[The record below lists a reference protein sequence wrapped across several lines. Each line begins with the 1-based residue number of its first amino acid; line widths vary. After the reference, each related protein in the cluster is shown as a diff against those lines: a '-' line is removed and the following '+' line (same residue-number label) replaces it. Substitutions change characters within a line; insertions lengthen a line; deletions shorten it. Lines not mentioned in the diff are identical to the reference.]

1 MKRALIYSFLI
12 LITLFGENVFAQSIK
27 GKVVDAVNSD
37 VLVGAVIKIA
47 GTTNG
52 AVTDID
58 GTYSVDDVKPGMYE
72 VRVSFIGYTDKIF
85 KNVELKPNET
95 LRLDVV
101 LQVDGLKT
109 AEIVVETTVTLA
121 NEQAML
127 VEQKNSDKVQ
137 DGISEQ
143 QIKRAPDAAAS
154 DVLKRVTGVSIVNDK
169 YVFVRGTSER
179 YNNTTLNGVLLPS
192 TDPDKKSFSFDL
204 FPANLLESVIIS
216 KTFTPDQIATYSGGL
231 VQINTK
237 DFPDDLTMNLNLN
250 SGFNDNTSTKSFST
264 YDASNKELLGFINL
278 GIDNSRKL
286 PSIIPDQQ
294 VKNSTFSRDEITS
307 FSRSFTNNWGQ
318 NTTKAPMN
326 SGFQLS
332 AGNSFNVGKVP
343 VGFFAAYSYKSGFS
357 NEQIERNDYNTDF
370 SKLISYNG
378 SNSEASVLWGGLLNL
393 NVKLGNNGKIG
404 LKSSYTLSS
413 DDETE
418 FYSGFVNGISGSDAF
433 DRKLYITKFTERN
446 LLSAQLFGDQN
457 LSKLG
462 NLLVEWKLSYSES
475 SRKEPDMK
483 TMIYQR
489 DLNSQDI
496 FTAAINPNF
505 GNTYAGG
512 RFFSD
517 LKDINRS
524 LGLNFELP
532 VKFRLPLINNEVSN
546 SKIKF
551 GALLNGTSRN
561 FSARNFGVG
570 YYIGMPFD
578 ILAQPIETIFNPNNF
593 DNSKLFYDELTNET
607 DKYNATDNTYS
618 GYAIMDIPVNRFR
631 FIIGAR
637 LESNEQK
644 VNTLGIIGNPVN
656 NSLKN
661 NDILPSINIV
671 YRLGEFSNI
680 RAAYT
685 QTISRPELR
694 EIAPFSYVDFVS
706 STLVYGNSVDL
717 HRTLVRNYDIRYEI
731 FPKAG
736 EIVSVSL
743 FYKYIDAPIEEVFIP
758 TSTNRI
764 KSFQNAMNG
773 ANNYGVEFEIR
784 KNLGFI
790 SKLFNDLSLNG
801 NLTLVNSNINL
812 EGVTTTAT
820 TKDRRMQGQSPY
832 MVNLGLFYDNYKFG
846 TSVNLVYNRFGNRI
860 SEVGVN
866 GYENIQEA
874 GRDLLD
880 LSISKKVTNRLE
892 LKFAIRDIL
901 NQDQKFIQEVSGK
914 ELTVKNYKSGTNYL
928 LTFSYKY

>member
-12 LITLFGENVFAQSIK
+12 FITLFGENVFSQSIK

-58 GTYSVDDVKPGMYE
+58 GTYSVDDVKPGIYE
-72 VRVSFIGYTDKIF
+72 VKVSFIGYTDKVLN
-85 KNVELKPNET
+85 NVEVKPNET
-95 LRLDVV
+95 LRIDVA
-101 LQVDGLKT
+101 LQIDGLTT
-109 AEIVVETTVTLA
+109 AEIIVETTVTLA

-179 YNNTTLNGVLLPS
+179 YNNTTLNGVLMPS

-204 FPANLLESVIIS
+204 FPSNLLESVVIS
-216 KTFTPDQIATYSGGL
+216 KTFTPDQPATYSGGL

-237 DFPDDLTMNLNLN
+237 DFPDDLTMNLDIT
-250 SGFNDNTSTKSFST
+250 SGFNDNTSTKSFKT
-264 YDASNKELLGFINL
+264 YNASNKELLFLNL
-278 GIDNSRKL
+278 GIDNSREL

-307 FSRSFTNNWGQ
+307 FSRSFSNNWGQ
-318 NTTKAPMN
+318 TTDKAPMN

-357 NEQIERNDYNTDF
+357 NKQVERNEYNTDF
-370 SKLISYNG
+370 SKLISYEG
-378 SNSEASVLWGGLLNL
+378 SSSDASVLWGGLLNF
-393 NVKLGNNGKIG
+393 NAMLGKSGKISF
-404 LKSSYTLSS
+404 KSAYTLSS

-418 FYSGFVNGISGSDAF
+418 YYTGYVNGLSGSDAY
-433 DRKLYITKFTERN
+433 DRKLYVTRFTQRD
-446 LLSAQLFGDQN
+446 LFSAQLFGN
-457 LSKLG
+457 HNVSKLG
-462 NLLVEWKLSYSES
+462 NLFFDWKLSYSES
-475 SRKEPDMK
+475 GRQEPDIK
-483 TMIYQR
+483 TMTYQR
-489 DLNSQDI
+489 EMNSQST
-496 FTAAINPNF
+496 FNAAINPNF

-517 LKDINRS
+517 LKDINQT

-532 VKFRLPLINNEVSN
+532 VKFHLPLINTELSN

-551 GALLNGTSRN
+551 GALLNGTRRN

-578 ILAQPIETIFNPNNF
+578 ILAQPIETIFDPNNF
-593 DNSKLFYDELTNET
+593 DNNKLFYDELTNET

-618 GYAIMDIPVNRFR
+618 GYAMIDIPVNRFR
-631 FIIGAR
+631 FILGAR
-637 LESNEQK
+637 LESNEQN
-644 VNTLGIIGNPVN
+644 VNTLGIIGNPVSN
-656 NSLKN
+656 NLKN
-661 NDILPSINIV
+661 NDILPSINLV
-671 YRLGEFSNI
+671 YRLGELSNI
-680 RAAYT
+680 RAAYS
-685 QTISRPELR
+685 QTISRPEIR

-706 STLVYGNSVDL
+706 STLIYGNSVDL
-717 HRTLVRNYDIRYEI
+717 HRTLVRNYDLRYEI
-731 FPKAG
+731 YPHAG
-736 EIVSVSL
+736 EIISVSL

-764 KSFQNAMNG
+764 KTFENAPNG
-773 ANNYGVEFEIR
+773 ANNYGIEIEAR

-790 SKLFNDLSLNG
+790 SKLFKDLSING

-812 EGVTTTAT
+812 EGIATTAT

-832 MVNLGLFYDNYKFG
+832 MVNLGLFYDNYNFG
-846 TSVNLVYNRFGNRI
+846 TSVNLVYNRFGDRI

-880 LSISKKVTNRLE
+880 LSISKKITNKLE

-901 NQDQKFIQEVSGK
+901 NQDQKFIQEVSGQ
-914 ELTVKNYKSGTNYL
+914 ELAVKNYKSGTNYL
-928 LTFSYKY
+928 LSFSYRY